1 MQNKL
6 YANDQFAVPLIFQ
19 AVHLCTPDAGVLVC
33 DPPAV
38 YRPRHPEAT
47 VFYQVFEQ
55 YFDKYVA
62 EYEERFEPHSGPLR
76 RVVPDSVEQFLACGR
91 LQGGFARLRCP
102 SCKSEHLIALACP
115 SYYTYALPGL
125 ESAYREF
132 DIAQE
137 TRTSRFRVSLL
148 EVHWKTQQRSQI
160 I

>member
-1 MQNKL
+1 MVCSSL
-6 YANDQFAVPLIFQ
+6 LPALANDVRVEY
-19 AVHLCTPDAGVLVC
+19 VHLCTPDAGVLAC

-102 SCKSEHLIALACP
+102 SCKSKHLIALACP
-115 SYYTYALPGL
+115 SYYTSCGRAVRMLG
-125 ESAYREF
+125 F
-132 DIAQE
+132 FIH
-137 TRTSRFRVSLL
+137 SRLGIFIHVLA
-148 EVHWKTQQRSQI
+148 HI